1 MTMDNPDTRVIVDK
15 RDSDDSRPL
24 TNVDLYSNNSIRL
37 IEMNSGGVVDENCDE
52 GHEVIN
58 DLTNM
63 AWRAK
68 EKALKLLRGDPA
80 ESYAKLLGYL
90 YILEQTYPG
99 YVLSLKRKEGE
110 SFLYAFVALEAC
122 IRGWEYC
129 GTIVVVDGAALRG
142 AYGGTMLTASTMDP
156 RVQTWIHKHNEET
169 AKTRSKLTKKYDLK
183 LQKSVALSTSM
194 RVIPSTLYLH
204 AVVDGP
210 KRLKNFEDA
219 YAIPVEPLPCE
230 STWDIPSY
238 VSEPKLM
245 LSG

>member
-15 RDSDDSRPL
+15 RDCDDSRPL

-63 AWRAK
+63 FF
-68 EKALKLLRGDPA
+68 L
-80 ESYAKLLGYL
+80 
-90 YILEQTYPG
+90 TYPG

-142 AYGGTMLTASTMDP
+142 AYGGIMLTASTMDP
-156 RVQTWIHKHNEET
+156 RVQTWIHKHNEEA
-169 AKTRSKLTKKYDLK
+169 AKTRSELTKKYDLK

-210 KRLKNFEDA
+210 KWYIMCIRTKKCSCGIF
-219 YAIPVEPLPCE
+219 
-230 STWDIPSY
+230 
-238 VSEPKLM
+238 
-245 LSG
+245 